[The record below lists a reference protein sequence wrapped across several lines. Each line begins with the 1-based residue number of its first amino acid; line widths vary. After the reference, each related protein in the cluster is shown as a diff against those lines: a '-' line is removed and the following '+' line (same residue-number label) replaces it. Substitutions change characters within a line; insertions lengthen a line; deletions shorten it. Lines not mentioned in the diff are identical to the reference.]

1 MRRIFLGLGL
11 LVWIGGAAWA
21 QSAADRLRFAAA
33 SVKPAEDYDFSVRGG
48 QDTTD
53 PGRFTATGANL
64 ATLLA
69 LAHGLSNGD
78 QLSGPAWLETEPYD
92 VVATVPPGATRDQ
105 FQQMLRNLL
114 EERFQ
119 MQVHHE
125 TQAVPVYEL
134 VVAENG
140 PKLQP
145 AGAGPGTGVHFS
157 RGEWRQTFRMWSM
170 SSLASTLGSPAA
182 AGRRVIDKTGL
193 TGQYDFSLYFRPSNM
208 KPGPDDDAPSVEQAV
223 QEQLGLKLVPSKA
236 PIDVVV
242 VDRAEKTPTEN

>member
-11 LVWIGGAAWA
+11 LVWIGGAARA
-21 QSAADRLRFAAA
+21 QSAGDRLRFAAA

-48 QDTTD
+48 PDTKD
-53 PGRFTATGANL
+53 PDRFTATGANL
-64 ATLLA
+64 AALLA
-69 LAHGLSNGD
+69 LAHGVSYAD

-105 FQQMLRNLL
+105 FQQMLSNLL

-125 TQAVPVYEL
+125 TRAVPVYEL

-145 AGAGPGTGVHFS
+145 AEAGPGTGVHFF
-157 RGEWRQTFRMWSM
+157 GANGA
-170 SSLASTLGSPAA
+170 SSLGANGARRFEC
-182 AGRRVIDKTGL
+182 GRWHL
-193 TGQYDFSLYFRPSNM
+193 
-208 KPGPDDDAPSVEQAV
+208 
-223 QEQLGLKLVPSKA
+223 
-236 PIDVVV
+236 
-242 VDRAEKTPTEN
+242 